1 MQYVLLIKNIM
12 AIKTKTILL
21 VEDDTIISS
30 MYKAKF
36 EDDGFK
42 VLTAQDGASG
52 LELIKKEKPDIVM
65 LDVIIPGLDGFSVLE
80 EVKKDAATKDIIVIM
95 LTNLGTEDDRAKGYK
110 MGAADYLVKASLTPA
125 QVSEKIKE
133 FLKTKN

>member
-1 MQYVLLIKNIM
+1 M

-95 LTNLGTEDDRAKGYK
+95 LTNLGTEDDRAKGHK